1 MPERRGKG
9 EGVEDSGRVAG
20 KRQSQR
26 VCTVNVSKAVRGAV
40 GQSTHTYLAE
50 EIP

>member
-1 MPERRGKG
+1 VWKR
-9 EGVEDSGRVAG
+9 EGAEDNGRIAG

-26 VCTVNVSKAVRGAV
+26 VCTVKLSKAVRGAV
-40 GQSTHTYLAE
+40 GKPTHTYLAE